1 MAKTYL
7 STVKY
12 VIKTDFT
19 IDGIVDKHDI
29 IGAIFGQSEGL
40 IGEEM
45 DLKELQKNGKLGR
58 IEVETQVKSGKTV
71 GTLIIPSSL
80 DRVQTSILAAAI
92 ESVDKVGPYNSEF
105 KTESIED
112 ARKEKRKVVTERAKE
127 LLLKMGADM
136 PETQELAEEIK
147 GQARTSELKEIG
159 RDRIAIGPEVD
170 SSKELILVEGRA
182 DVINLVKHGIKNVA
196 GVGGAKVSR
205 TIVNLARG
213 KEVTVFA
220 DGDRGGDIIARQL
233 SQALKVDFIAR
244 APDGKEVEE
253 LTLKEI
259 LASLRKKEAIGRAL
273 HAEIPFTTRNGGP
286 RFGERNDRFGEKR
299 EIGPVERNS
308 FGERN
313 ESAPLEEKRES
324 GSGERREST
333 RFGEPRERRTFGE
346 KREFGSG
353 ERDRMPRNE
362 GFGNR
367 REFEP
372 RDRGFGGSGPK
383 REGFGGRDRMPRSGG
398 FGERR
403 EFEPRENEM
412 AGPRPFSE
420 EKREMAIRPKDLGA
434 FSQAMRELEG
444 SLKARFLDS
453 EMKTVK
459 EVNVR
464 DLLKEMPKH
473 KAEAIVLDGIVTK
486 RLLEE
491 AEKSGVKQLVG
502 VKKGRIEESEK
513 ARV

>member
-71 GTLIIPSSL
+71 GTLMIPSSL

-92 ESVDKVGPYNSEF
+92 ESVDKVGPCNSEF
-105 KTESIED
+105 KTGSIED
-112 ARKEKRKVVTERAKE
+112 ARKEKRKAVTERAKE

-136 PETQELAEEIK
+136 PETQEIAEEIK
-147 GQARTSELKEIG
+147 GQARASGMKEIG
-159 RDRIAIGPEVD
+159 RDKIAIGPEVD
-170 SSKELILVEGRA
+170 SSNELILVEGRA

-196 GVGGAKVSR
+196 GVGGAKISR

-213 KEVTVFA
+213 KEVTVFV

-233 SQALKVDFIAR
+233 GQALKVDFVAR

-259 LASLRKKEAIGRAL
+259 LAALRKKDVASKSL
-273 HAEIPFTTRNGGP
+273 QAEIPFAQRGGSQ
-286 RFGERNDRFGEKR
+286 RFGERNSRFGERSERNAFPETRERGSFGEKR
-299 EIGPVERNS
+299 ENTRPDEAGSFGGERERS
-308 FGERN
+308 PFGERRPFGPRN
-313 ESAPLEEKRES
+313 S
-324 GSGERREST
+324 G
-333 RFGEPRERRTFGE
+333 FG
-346 KREFGSG
+346 
-353 ERDRMPRNE
+353 RDRGPGNRSFGRDFGPRRE

-367 REFEP
+367 AQN
-372 RDRGFGGSGPK
+372 DGF
-383 REGFGGRDRMPRSGG
+383 R
-398 FGERR
+398 ERR
-403 EFEPRENEM
+403 EF
-412 AGPRPFSE
+412 APRPVEATAPMPSPGE
-420 EKREMAIRPKDLGA
+420 GEQPKREMPTMRQRDLGA
-434 FSQAMRELEG
+434 FTQHMKELEG
-444 SLKARFLDS
+444 SLKARFLDK
-453 EMKTVK
+453 EMKAAG

-473 KAEAIVLDGIVTK
+473 KAESIVLDGIVTK

-513 ARV
+513 VRVSTLY

>member
-92 ESVDKVGPYNSEF
+92 ESVDKVGPCNSEF

-112 ARKEKRKVVTERAKE
+112 ARKEKRKAVTERAKE

-233 SQALKVDFIAR
+233 SQAIKVDFIAR

-259 LASLRKKEAIGRAL
+259 LASLRKKEAIGKAL
-273 HAEIPFTTRNGGP
+273 HAEIPFATRNGSQ
-286 RFGERNDRFGEKR
+286 RFDERNDRFEEKR

-308 FGERN
+308 FE
-313 ESAPLEEKRES
+313 
-324 GSGERREST
+324 ERRESAPFGE
-333 RFGEPRERRTFGE
+333 RKEFGSGSRRESAQFGEPRERRTFGE
-346 KREFGSG
+346 KREFGFGGS
-353 ERDRMPRNE
+353 

-372 RDRGFGGSGPK
+372 RNRGFVGSGPR
-383 REGFGGRDRMPRSGG
+383 REGFGGMDRTPRSEGSS
-398 FGERR
+398 ERR
-403 EFEPRENEM
+403 ELEPRENEM

-420 EKREMAIRPKDLGA
+420 EKREMTIRPRDLGA

-491 AEKSGVKQLVG
+491 AEKSEVKQLVG

-513 ARV
+513 VRVSTLY